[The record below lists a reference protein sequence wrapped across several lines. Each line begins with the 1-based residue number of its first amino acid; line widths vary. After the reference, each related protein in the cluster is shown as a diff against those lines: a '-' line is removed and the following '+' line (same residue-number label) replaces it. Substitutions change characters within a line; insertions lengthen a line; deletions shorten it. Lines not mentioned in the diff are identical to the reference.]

1 MRQHTALLMV
11 SNGAAFEMEAALM
24 PSNLDYLT
32 GMSEDKYI
40 KSHLRRALR
49 ECYAVVHAVS
59 ANDIAIKA
67 SGNIANGRRDIQISL
82 DQLEALANDLLKGRW
97 K

>member
-1 MRQHTALLMV
+1 MA
-11 SNGAAFEMEAALM
+11 
-24 PSNLDYLT
+24 
-32 GMSEDKYI
+32 EDKYI

-49 ECYAVVHAVS
+49 ECYAIAHAVS

-67 SGNIANGRRDIQISL
+67 SENIANGRHDKQVSL
-82 DQLEALANDLLKGRW
+82 DQLEALASDLLKGRW